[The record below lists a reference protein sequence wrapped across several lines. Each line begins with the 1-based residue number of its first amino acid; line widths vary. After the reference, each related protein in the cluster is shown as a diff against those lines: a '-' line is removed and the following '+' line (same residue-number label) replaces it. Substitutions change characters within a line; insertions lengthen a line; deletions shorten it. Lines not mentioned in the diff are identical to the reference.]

1 MYLMVVLCI
10 ALEIYVSLLFMII
23 YPPVYYYRY
32 LFIQYRERVV
42 GGSTR
47 VAPVVEDCDQY

>member
-1 MYLMVVLCI
+1 MVVLCI

-23 YPPVYYYRY
+23 YPPVYYYY
-32 LFIQYRERVV
+32 FLFIQYRDRVV